1 MKYDIKIKKGEQSIS
16 LPRQRL
22 LDLISECSEAELKAL
37 IAIAAEGDCERAME
51 CCSLEEAEFSSA
63 VAFWRGAGI
72 IARASSKRTARSTE
86 QNESEEEKK
95 SVSASRAEDAAAS
108 LERADIPEYSS
119 ADIKRLKGKDA
130 LFNSI
135 LDEAQQTFGKVFNNV
150 EHNYIIAMR
159 DHLSLD
165 GEYILMLL
173 EYFKREGKPLCYVV
187 RVADSLVKKGISDP
201 QALDKY
207 LRCRDSFKGNE
218 GKYRDLFGIGTRALT
233 AYEEKYFTLWSEEMK
248 VPFELVRVAFE
259 RTVEKKGTP
268 QKNYINGILKKWHQA
283 SIQSVEELE
292 SYEQSTRTSASKN
305 TGVQSSVGTSGE
317 STFDIDEFFSAA
329 LNRTYGEGESRGSGT
344 EE

>member
-1 MKYDIKIKKGEQSIS
+1 MKYDIKIKKGEETVS

-22 LDLISECSEAELKAL
+22 LELLSECSEAELKAL
-37 IAIAAEGDCERAME
+37 IAIAAEGDRERAME

-63 VAFWRGAGI
+63 ISFWRGAGI
-72 IARASSKRTARSTE
+72 IGRASSKRTARTE
-86 QNESEEEKK
+86 QK
-95 SVSASRAEDAAAS
+95 SAEADKTGVTETS
-108 LERADIPEYSS
+108 VQGSGDILERSDIPEYTS

-135 LDEAQQTFGKVFNNV
+135 LDEAQRTFGKVFNNV

-187 RVADSLVKKGISDP
+187 RVADSLVKKGIADP
-201 QALDKY
+201 EALDKY
-207 LRCRDSFKGNE
+207 LKCRDSFKGNE

-248 VPFELVRVAFE
+248 IPFELVRVAFE

-268 QKNYINGILKKWHQA
+268 QKSYINGILKKWQEA
-283 SIQSVEELE
+283 SVKTLEELE
-292 SYEQSTRTSASKN
+292 SYEQSKRGASQAM
-305 TGVQSSVGTSGE
+305 TGGQSPVGTSGE

-329 LNRTYGEGESRGSGT
+329 LNRTYGEGESRGSDT